1 MQRAGFRFRIQVNDK
16 GEDNDNDKYHVAQ
29 SWVTVKLRDIN
40 DNKPIFEK
48 ANIEAHVRENA
59 RVGKTLERFR
69 ATDPDQGGQSKV
81 RYEID
86 RSSDRRRQFA
96 IAEDGTVSIQRQL
109 DRETSPAH
117 QIKILGIYDFT

>member
-1 MQRAGFRFRIQVNDK
+1 MAGCLNLYLKRTPGPLKICNDYSDYLEILYLSRIIYSELWKNFILFFQ

-48 ANIEAHVRENA
+48 ANIEALVRENA

-69 ATDPDQGGQSKV
+69 ATDPDQGGKSQV

-86 RSSDRRRQFA
+86 RSS
-96 IAEDGTVSIQRQL
+96 G
-109 DRETSPAH
+109 
-117 QIKILGIYDFT
+117 

>member
-1 MQRAGFRFRIQVNDK
+1 M
-16 GEDNDNDKYHVAQ
+16 AQ

-48 ANIEAHVRENA
+48 ANIEALVRENA

-69 ATDPDQGGQSKV
+69 ATDPDQGGKSQV

-86 RSSDRRRQFA
+86 RSSGYFFISSFQHIFLP
-96 IAEDGTVSIQRQL
+96 I
-109 DRETSPAH
+109 
-117 QIKILGIYDFT
+117 ILGFLLYD

>member
-1 MQRAGFRFRIQVNDK
+1 MDYEDSLQRAGFRFRIQVNDK

-69 ATDPDQGGQSKV
+69 ATDPDIGGKSKV
-81 RYEID
+81 RYVID
-86 RSSDRRRQFA
+86 RSSDRRRQVSD
-96 IAEDGTVSIQRQL
+96 IAKKM
-109 DRETSPAH
+109 H
-117 QIKILGIYDFT
+117 WILVKV

>member
-1 MQRAGFRFRIQVNDK
+1 MFEFLFQNLKICNDYLEILYLNTIIYSDFFFQ

-48 ANIEAHVRENA
+48 ANIEALVRENA

-69 ATDPDQGGQSKV
+69 ATDPDQGGKSQV

-86 RSSDRRRQFA
+86 RSS
-96 IAEDGTVSIQRQL
+96 G
-109 DRETSPAH
+109 
-117 QIKILGIYDFT
+117 

>member
-1 MQRAGFRFRIQVNDK
+1 MAGCLNLYLKIWKSAMNIDYLEILYPSRIIHSELWKNFILFFQ

-48 ANIEAHVRENA
+48 ANIEALVRENA

-69 ATDPDQGGQSKV
+69 ATDPDQGGKSQV

-86 RSSDRRRQFA
+86 RSS
-96 IAEDGTVSIQRQL
+96 G
-109 DRETSPAH
+109 
-117 QIKILGIYDFT
+117 